1 VPECSLTQHH
11 HSLTLGMAVI
21 RADGGGPPQPVT
33 ESENIQ
39 YPWSF
44 TSDGTRLAFIEQRGE
59 TRFDL
64 WTPPLASDGSGL
76 RGGTPEPFLQIPADE
91 RAPALSPDGRW
102 MAYASTESGTS
113 QVYVRTFPGMGG
125 RWQISNGGGTYPMW
139 SRTGHEL
146 FFETLENVVM
156 VAPYAVTGDSFAA
169 DKPRVWSAQ
178 KLGGGVNTVRNF
190 DLAPDGRRLVALMP
204 VETADAQQAQRR
216 VTFLLNFFDDVR
228 RKVPVGQ

>member
-1 VPECSLTQHH
+1 
-11 HSLTLGMAVI
+11 MAVI

-33 ESENIQ
+33 QSQNQ
-39 YPWSF
+39 QCPWSF
-44 TSDGTRLAFIEQRGE
+44 TPDGTRLAFIEQRGE

-64 WTPPLASDGSGL
+64 WTVPLASEGTGL
-76 RGGTPEPFLQIPADE
+76 RGGTPEPFLQTAADE

-102 MAYASTESGTS
+102 MAYSSNESGTFE
-113 QVYVRTFPGMGG
+113 VYVRAFPDTGG
-125 RWQISNGGGTYPMW
+125 KWQISNSGGTYPMW

-146 FFETLENVVM
+146 FFETLERNQVM
-156 VAPYAVTGDSFAA
+156 AAPYAVTGESFAA
-169 DKPRVWSAQ
+169 GKPRVWSAQ
-178 KLGGGVNTVRNF
+178 PIGGGVNTVRNF
-190 DLAPDGRRLVALMP
+190 DLAPDGKRIAALMP